1 MYSLCFSILMG
12 VSRLNFTEIDP
23 DDPSRIFSF
32 VLLVNDEE
40 KYEVA
45 NCNPKVDAMELIDIV
60 EELNESGG
68 EDISIL
74 ARRMRKFS

>member
-1 MYSLCFSILMG
+1 M
-12 VSRLNFTEIDP
+12 
-23 DDPSRIFSF
+23 
-32 VLLVNDEE
+32 LLVNDEE

-45 NCNPKVDAMELIDIV
+45 NCNPKIDAMELIDIV